1 MAPMALT
8 NQVVTRNG
16 FRIGF
21 VAVLQTVSPA
31 IVAVTFLYYLVSVFD
46 AQLAEYF
53 NSMAVL
59 VAILMLLLPYPARDP
74 QQPIFPG
81 SLPIVVSVLVRWA
94 ILLAAL
100 LAIAYVTKFSA
111 HYSRRIVLTWA
122 FVTPAMLVAVNL
134 FFHEWMRRLMCNP
147 ENARRTVFAG
157 YNEVS
162 RTLARQL
169 RMSSEYCMNVQGFFD
184 DRGPDRLQPNRSDQ
198 LLGRL
203 ADLPNFVK
211 QHNVEVIFIS
221 LPVGHLKRTTELLS
235 QIRDTTASVY
245 YAPDIVVYDLI
256 QSRTGTINGIPVI
269 AMCETPIYGFR
280 FFAKRLT
287 DVVLS
292 SLALLMAL
300 PLLLAIAAAIKVT
313 SPGPVIFS
321 QRRYGLNGEEI
332 IVYKFRTMHVTEDGG
347 EITQASRH
355 DPRITLAG
363 RILRKYSLDE
373 LPQLINVLQ
382 GRMSLVGPRPHAVA
396 HNEMYRKLING
407 YMVRHKVLP
416 GITGLAQVNGLRGET
431 KSLEQME
438 ARVRCDLEY
447 LRNWSVGLDLQILAK
462 TALRVW
468 NDRAAY

>member
-1 MAPMALT
+1 
-8 NQVVTRNG
+8 
-16 FRIGF
+16 
-21 VAVLQTVSPA
+21 
-31 IVAVTFLYYLVSVFD
+31 
-46 AQLAEYF
+46 
-53 NSMAVL
+53 
-59 VAILMLLLPYPARDP
+59 
-74 QQPIFPG
+74 
-81 SLPIVVSVLVRWA
+81 
-94 ILLAAL
+94 
-100 LAIAYVTKFSA
+100 
-111 HYSRRIVLTWA
+111 
-122 FVTPAMLVAVNL
+122 VAVNL

-169 RMSSEYCMNVQGFFD
+169 RMSSEYCMSVQGFFD
-184 DRGPDRLQPNRSDQ
+184 DRGTDRLQPNRSDRV
-198 LLGRL
+198 LGRL
-203 ADLPNFVK
+203 ADLPAFVK

-256 QSRTGTINGIPVI
+256 QSRTGSINGIPVI

-292 SLALLMAL
+292 SLALVMAL
-300 PLLLAIAAAIKVT
+300 PLLLAIAAAIKAT
-313 SPGPVIFS
+313 SPGPIIFS

-332 IVYKFRTMHVTEDGG
+332 IVYKFRTMRVTEDGAA
-347 EITQASRH
+347 IIQASRN

>member
-8 NQVVTRNG
+8 GQVVTRNG
-16 FRIGF
+16 FLIGL
-21 VAVLQTVSPA
+21 VALAQTILPP
-31 IVAVTFLYYLVSVFD
+31 IVAVSFLYYLVSAFD

-53 NSMAVL
+53 NAMAVL
-59 VAILMLLLPYPARDP
+59 VALLMLLLPYPARDP
-74 QQPIFPG
+74 KQPLLAG
-81 SLPIVVSVLVRWA
+81 SFPIVLSVLTRWV
-94 ILLAAL
+94 IMIVAL
-100 LAIAYVTKFSA
+100 LAIAYVTKFTEN
-111 HYSRRIVLTWA
+111 YSRRIVLTWA
-122 FVTPAMLVAVNL
+122 LVTPAFLVVVNL
-134 FFHEWMRRLMCNP
+134 LMHEIMRRLMCHP

-162 RTLARQL
+162 RALVDQL
-169 RMSSEYCMNVQGFFD
+169 RSSSEYCMSVQGFFD
-184 DRGPDRLQPNRSDQ
+184 DRGSDRLNLSRGDR

-203 ADLPNFVK
+203 SELPAWVK
-211 QHNVEVIFIS
+211 ANNVEVIFVA
-221 LPVGHLKRTTELLS
+221 LPVGHLKRTTDLLNDL
-235 QIRDTTASVY
+235 RDTTASVY

-256 QSRTGTINGIPVI
+256 QSRTGSINGIPVI
-269 AMCETPIYGFR
+269 AMCETPIYGFHG
-280 FFAKRLT
+280 FAKRLT
-287 DVVLS
+287 DIILSTVALVV
-292 SLALLMAL
+292 AL
-300 PLLLAIAAAIKVT
+300 PLFAGIAALIRAT
-313 SPGPVIFS
+313 SPGPVFFK

-332 IVYKFRTMHVTEDGG
+332 VVYKFRTMRVTEDGAHV
-347 EITQASRH
+347 TQASRD
-355 DPRITLAG
+355 DPRITPAG
-363 RILRKYSLDE
+363 RFLRKYSLDE

-431 KSLEQME
+431 SSLEQME

-468 NDRAAY
+468 NDRAAF

>member
-1 MAPMALT
+1 MAPVALT
-8 NQVVTRNG
+8 DRVVTRNG
-16 FRIGF
+16 FWIGF
-21 VAVLQTVSPA
+21 VAVLQTVVPPL
-31 IVAVTFLYYLVSVFD
+31 VAVTFLYYLVSVFD
-46 AQLAEYF
+46 AALAEYF
-53 NSMAVL
+53 NPMAVL

-74 QQPIFPG
+74 QQPLFSG
-81 SLPIVVSVLVRWA
+81 SLPIVISVLVRWA

-100 LAIAYVTKFSA
+100 LAVAYVTKFSA

-122 FVTPAMLVAVNL
+122 LVTPAMLVAVNL

-147 ENARRTVFAG
+147 ANARRTVFAG

-162 RTLARQL
+162 RSLARQL
-169 RMSSEYCMNVQGFFD
+169 HMSGEYCMAVQGFFD
-184 DRGPDRLQPNRSDQ
+184 DRGPERLQPHRSDR

-203 ADLPNFVK
+203 ADLPNWVK
-211 QHNVEVIFIS
+211 THNVEVIFIA

-245 YAPDIVVYDLI
+245 YAPDIVVHDLI
-256 QSRTGTINGIPVI
+256 QSRSGSINGIPVI

-280 FFAKRLT
+280 YFAKRCT
-287 DVVLS
+287 DIILAS
-292 SLALLMAL
+292 IALLMAL
-300 PLLLAIAAAIKVT
+300 PLFLAIAAAIKAT
-313 SPGPVIFS
+313 SPGPVLFH

-332 IVYKFRTMHVTEDGG
+332 VVYKFRTMHVTEDGA
-347 EITQASRH
+347 EITQASRN
-355 DPRITLAG
+355 DPRITPAG
-363 RILRKYSLDE
+363 RFLRKYSLDE

-447 LRNWSVGLDLQILAK
+447 LRNWSVGLALQILAK

-468 NDRAAY
+468 NDREAY

>member
-21 VAVLQTVSPA
+21 VAILQTVSPA

>member
-1 MAPMALT
+1 MTPVSMT
-8 NQVVTRNG
+8 EHVVTRNG
-16 FRIGF
+16 FWVGF
-21 VAVLQTVSPA
+21 VAVLQTVTPA
-31 IVAVTFLYYLVSVFD
+31 IVAIAFLYYLVSVFD
-46 AQLAEYF
+46 AALAQYF
-53 NSMAVL
+53 NAMAVL
-59 VAILMLLLPYPARDP
+59 VAVLMLLLPYPARDP

-81 SLPIVVSVLVRWA
+81 NMPIVVSVLVRWG

-122 FVTPAMLVAVNL
+122 AVTPALLVVVNL
-134 FFHEWMRRLMCNP
+134 LMHELMRRLMCNP
-147 ENARRTVFAG
+147 ENARRTVFVG
-157 YNEVS
+157 YNDVS

-169 RMSSEYCMNVQGFFD
+169 RSSGEYCMAVQGFFD
-184 DRGPDRLQPNRSDQ
+184 DRSTDRLNLTGGDR

-203 ADLPNFVK
+203 SELASWVQRN
-211 QHNVEVIFIS
+211 NVEVIFIA
-221 LPVGHLKRTTELLS
+221 LPVGHLKRTTELLN
-235 QIRDTTASVY
+235 QLRDTTASIY
-245 YAPDIVVYDLI
+245 YAPDIVVTDLI
-256 QSRTGTINGIPVI
+256 QSRTGSINGIPVI

-280 FFAKRLT
+280 FFTKRLT
-287 DVVLS
+287 DVIVS
-292 SLALLMAL
+292 TVALVMAL
-300 PLLLAIAAAIKVT
+300 PVFVGIAFLIKAT
-313 SPGPVIFS
+313 SPGPVFFS

-332 IVYKFRTMHVTEDGG
+332 IVYKFRTMRVTEDGA
-347 EITQASRH
+347 EITQASRD
-355 DPRITLAG
+355 DPRITPAG

-468 NDRAAY
+468 NDREAF

>member
-1 MAPMALT
+1 M
-8 NQVVTRNG
+8 TRNG

-332 IVYKFRTMHVTEDGG
+332 IVYKFRTMHVTEDGA